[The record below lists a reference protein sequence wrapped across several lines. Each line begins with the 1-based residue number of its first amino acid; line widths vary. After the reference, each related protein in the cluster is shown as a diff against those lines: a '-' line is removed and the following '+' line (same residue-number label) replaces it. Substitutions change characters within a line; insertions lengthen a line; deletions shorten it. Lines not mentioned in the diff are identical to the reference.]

1 MKEKYIKLLDK
12 QGAKLSLDDFDLDA
26 WKISTTHL
34 FTIIFGGKDPKIR
47 EINDLRIDNSSWT
60 LRDSGPRNNPIESCK
75 RKGKE
80 ILDIAKDEIEL
91 LGINNPQTSLDNK
104 LKEVLT
110 ESQYTNL
117 ISQTNTA
124 KERSETLKSLSKDK
138 LIELL
143 MSIIQ

>member
-1 MKEKYIKLLDK
+1 MKEKYIKLLNK
-12 QGAKLSLDDFDLDA
+12 QRNKLSLDDFDLDA

-34 FTIIFGGKDPKIR
+34 FIIIFNSQDPKIK
-47 EINDLRIDNSSWT
+47 EINELKIDNSSWT
-60 LRDSGPRNNPIESCK
+60 LRDSSPKNNPIETCK
-75 RKGKE
+75 RKCRE

-110 ESQYTNL
+110 ESQYTKL
-117 ISQTNTA
+117 TSSA
-124 KERSETLKSLSKDK
+124 KGTKEQSETLKSLSKDK

-143 MSIIQ
+143 MAVIE

>member
-12 QGAKLSLDDFDLDA
+12 QIGKLSLDDFDLDA

-34 FTIIFGGKDPKIR
+34 FTLIFNGQDPKIK

-60 LRDSGPRNNPIESCK
+60 LRDSSPRNNPIETCK
-75 RKGKE
+75 RKCRE

-91 LGINNPQTSLDNK
+91 LGINNPQTLLDNK
-104 LKEVLT
+104 LKEVLS
-110 ESQYTNL
+110 ESHYILFKSPTNGV
-117 ISQTNTA
+117 
-124 KERSETLKSLSKDK
+124 KEQSEMLKSLSKDK

-143 MSIIQ
+143 MSVL